1 MKLKASALLIATSL
15 LSGCASTVYKTQ
27 LEVYCP
33 PLKEYSVEFGL
44 DLADELE
51 RLPDNTSK
59 IVSVISDYIALRDL
73 IRACEANSKK
83 LER

>member
-1 MKLKASALLIATSL
+1 MKLKVSALAIVTSL

-33 PLKEYSVEFGL
+33 PIKEYSVEFGL

-51 RLPDNTSK
+51 SLPEGKSN
-59 IVSVISDYIALRDL
+59 IVTVIADYVALRDV
-73 IRACEANSKK
+73 IRACNENSKK
-83 LER
+83 LAR